1 MEKALLKVSPL
12 ENNENEKYNYK
23 LSDEEFL
30 AILKMNYCLYSDT
43 AKAITQQYGIP
54 YSRQAVQQRA
64 ARFSKEIKRYKAEIS
79 ELAHRTVFEA
89 IKQNQDMKLK
99 YRASIYLLEKIDNQS
114 RDNHNGSANGS
125 PTK

>member
-1 MEKALLKVSPL
+1 MEQALLKVSPP
-12 ENNENEKYNYK
+12 ENNGDDKYNYK

-30 AILKMNYCLYSDT
+30 AILKENYCLYSET
-43 AKAITQQYGIP
+43 ARAISRYYGIT
-54 YSRQAVQQRA
+54 YTRQAVQQRA

-99 YRASIYLLEKIDNQS
+99 YRASIYLLEKINNQS
-114 RDNHNGSANGS
+114 GDNHNGSANGS